1 VTPEKIY
8 CTDII
13 LRNLHVGDSD
23 MPASVEMSLTATQ
36 ATSIPSGV
44 RFGEDER
51 VRVVLK
57 VGRTAAKLKD
67 VRQVED

>member
-1 VTPEKIY
+1 
-8 CTDII
+8 
-13 LRNLHVGDSD
+13 
-23 MPASVEMSLTATQ
+23 MPASIEMSLTSMQ
-36 ATSIPSGV
+36 ATSSPSGV